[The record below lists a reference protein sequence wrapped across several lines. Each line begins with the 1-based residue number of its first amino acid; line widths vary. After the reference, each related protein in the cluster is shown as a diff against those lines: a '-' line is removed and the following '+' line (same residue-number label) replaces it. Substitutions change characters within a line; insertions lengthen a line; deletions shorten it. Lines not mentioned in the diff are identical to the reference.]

1 MASKKIQGIT
11 VEIGGDTSALSKA
24 LNQVNKEVNSTS
36 KALKDINRHLKLDP
50 NNTVLL
56 AEKQKLLKETVEKSK
71 DAIKGLKQAD
81 KDLHAEYKAGNIT
94 REEYEKGHVEIA
106 KALVDMNQKLD
117 ESKKSLK
124 ETEQQASLLYRA
136 FDTLGQ
142 AAEKVSDA
150 SSKIADGFD
159 KAAAKV
165 APFSAGVV
173 AAGTAGVKA
182 LDDLDGVVDHLIA
195 QTGELENF
203 EQVGETFEN
212 VIKRIY
218 ASGRGES
225 FEDIGDALGAVYKNL
240 GETGE
245 NELWR
250 LTKSAIV
257 LRDTFEYDV
266 SESVRSA
273 KALMDNF
280 GIDGETAFDMI
291 AAGVHDNLDFSGELL
306 DSISEYSVQF
316 AKLGYTAED
325 MFAVFKKGSESGAF
339 NLDKVGD
346 AFKELS
352 VRVIDG
358 SDTTKEAFE
367 AIGLNANE
375 MTAAFAAGGD
385 AAKSATDTVIKALAD
400 TDNALVQNEAGIG
413 LFGTMWEDLGA
424 NVITSMTEIESGAY
438 ASSEAIETLL
448 GFEYSSLSDD
458 LQRIGRSL
466 QTDVLMPIMEQVMPM
481 LDELVEFISG
491 LIEKFSGLTD
501 EQKQF
506 ALAAAAIVAILPLV
520 LKALSGVFSGISL
533 LSKGFSA
540 LMTVMQTVTTVIT
553 TVIKGIAS
561 AIVSVVNFV
570 IANPIALLI
579 AAIVALVA
587 LIATKGD
594 EIQAILQKI
603 DDFLQGVF
611 AKDWTEVFGPVI
623 GEVLNTFFA
632 NVKNIWDSVKKIFNG
647 IIDFIRGVFT
657 GDWERAWEGV
667 KEIFAGIFN
676 GLETILKI
684 PLNAVIGLINGAI
697 GAINRRIKGLNKIP
711 GVEIPEIGEI
721 AYLAK
726 GGILY
731 DGSAVVG
738 ENGPEYLT
746 VDQGRAIVQPLNSH
760 PSNTY
765 NNTMGGVNITVY
777 GAPGQDVDELAD
789 AIADR
794 METIVRQKGAVF
806 A

>member
-24 LNQVNKEVNSTS
+24 LNQVNKEVSSTS
-36 KALKDINRHLKLDP
+36 KALKDVNRHLKLDP
-50 NNTVLL
+50 KNTTLL
-56 AEKQKLLKETVEKSK
+56 AEKQKLLKETIEKSK
-71 DAIKGLKQAD
+71 DAIEGLKQAD

-106 KALVDMNQKLD
+106 KALVDMNHTLE
-117 ESKKSLK
+117 ESEKALREAKK
-124 ETEQQASLLYRA
+124 QASLFYQAL
-136 FDTLGQ
+136 DTIKT
-142 AAEKVSDA
+142 ASDKVADA
-150 SSKIADGFD
+150 SGKIADGLD

-165 APFSAGVV
+165 APLSAGIV
-173 AAGTAGVKA
+173 AIGTAGVKSIS
-182 LDDLDGVVDHLIA
+182 DLDTAVGSFLA
-195 QTGELENF
+195 ETGHAAETTKLFGDTLQEIYKNNY
-203 EQVGETFEN
+203 GED
-212 VIKRIY
+212 Y
-218 ASGRGES
+218 
-225 FEDIGDALGAVYKNL
+225 EDIASAMASIDKNL
-240 GETGE
+240 KYTGQSQLQAMTE
-245 NELWR
+245 D
-250 LTKSAIV
+250 AFA
-257 LRDTFEYDV
+257 LRDAFDYDV

-280 GIDGETAFDMI
+280 GVDGEAAFELI
-291 AAGVHDNLDFSGELL
+291 ASGAQDNLDFSGELL

-316 AKLGYTAED
+316 AKLGYSAED
-325 MFAVFKKGSESGAF
+325 MFAIFARGSQNGAF

-367 AIGLNANE
+367 AIGLDASE
-375 MTAAFAAGGD
+375 MTAAFAAGGS
-385 AAKSATDTVIKALAD
+385 AARSATDTVIKALAD

-424 NVITSMTEIESGAY
+424 DVILSMQGIEAGAY
-438 ASSEAIETLL
+438 QTKGALDQIKDVQYDNLA
-448 GFEYSSLSDD
+448 DQ
-458 LQRIGRSL
+458 LQGLWRTV
-466 QTDVLMPIMEQVMPM
+466 QTDIIIPIMEQVMPM
-481 LDELVEFISG
+481 LEELIEFVSG
-491 LIEKFSGLTD
+491 LVEKFSGLTD
-501 EQKQF
+501 EQKEV
-506 ALAAAAIVAILPLV
+506 ALAAAALIAVLPVL
-520 LKALSGVFSGISL
+520 LKALSGVATGVETV
-533 LSKGFSA
+533 SK
-540 LMTVMQTVTTVIT
+540 V
-553 TVIKGIAS
+553 
-561 AIVSVVNFV
+561 VSFLA
-570 IANPIALLI
+570 ANPIALLI

-623 GEVLNTFFA
+623 GTVLNTFFA
-632 NVKNIWDSVKKIFNG
+632 NVKNIWDGVKKIFDG

-697 GAINRRIKGLNKIP
+697 SAINLLIKGINKIP
-711 GVEIPEIGEI
+711 GVEVPEIGKI

-731 DGSAVVG
+731 GGSAVVG

-746 VDQGRAIVQPLNSH
+746 VDQGRAIVQPLSSH

-765 NNTMGGVNITVY
+765 NNTLGGVNITVY